1 MRLTYE
7 TLAICAFAV
16 ALVWLGIVAID
27 SIMDSH
33 EALASDEK
41 CNADVI
47 DSSLCVLGIPDLDF
61 KDNVFSRVYAD
72 PVSNL
77 LLTYKDQVHGF
88 EFDYPV
94 HWDQT
99 IGNNTNST
107 GVAFDLNNLTTSGP
121 SGVAVYTERLQEN
134 KTLKQYLNDFIHAE
148 YCCESCQR

>member
-47 DSSLCVLGIPDLDF
+47 DS
-61 KDNVFSRVYAD
+61 
-72 PVSNL
+72 
-77 LLTYKDQVHGF
+77 
-88 EFDYPV
+88 
-94 HWDQT
+94 
-99 IGNNTNST
+99 
-107 GVAFDLNNLTTSGP
+107 
-121 SGVAVYTERLQEN
+121 
-134 KTLKQYLNDFIHAE
+134 
-148 YCCESCQR
+148 